1 MPVIHGSSP
10 PITAEDMMPTSAFE
24 VSPILSAS
32 IFDEI
37 YTSIVADVDDQDQDE
52 EEDEDEYIPPATA
65 MRQSVL
71 TPSMQPQTRRRHT
84 PLGRL
89 NTSRG
94 GSDMFELPPPSAR
107 WTRRLSSMQRINN
120 EQDVRQEQV
129 DHIGPVM
136 PASHSSF
143 PRSDATSFMYGQQ
156 CLSDRAYNTSSLLQQ
171 QGQGT
176 RVHMLNF
183 EVVHDDGGHFG

>member
-10 PITAEDMMPTSAFE
+10 PISAEDMMPTSAFE

-37 YTSIVADVDDQDQDE
+37 YTSIVSDVDDQDEEQDE
-52 EEDEDEYIPPATA
+52 EEYIPPATT
-65 MRQSVL
+65 MHQSSL
-71 TPSMQPQTRRRHT
+71 PPSMQQQARRRHT

-89 NTSRG
+89 NTGHG
-94 GSDMFELPPPSAR
+94 GMFELPPPSPR
-107 WTRRLSSMQRINN
+107 WIRRLSEMQRINN
-120 EQDVRQEQV
+120 EQHVRHEEV

-156 CLSDRAYNTSSLLQQ
+156 CLSDRAYNTSPLLQ

-176 RVHMLNF
+176 RVNMLNF
-183 EVVHDDGGHFG
+183 EVVHDDGGQYG